1 MTDDV
6 RAIDDAEALKVWSE
20 LSELDPKLRG
30 DTYVTED
37 GSKSVELRCLW
48 KWAQLESEQ
57 QKLKLT
63 TAKGR
68 LEQKPQTRARTQGQG
83 DANTLLTLSRRSYGP
98 TVLYIYIYTTA
109 AMLNTRSSWMAEG
122 VCT

>member
-6 RAIDDAEALKVWSE
+6 RAIDDAEALTVWSE

-37 GSKSVELRCLW
+37 AAQDGSQWNFGDLVDDLRVMRERAQRSAASGDG
-48 KWAQLESEQ
+48 WAQLESEQ

-63 TAKGR
+63 TARGR
-68 LEQKPQTRARTQGQG
+68 LEQQPQT
-83 DANTLLTLSRRSYGP
+83 
-98 TVLYIYIYTTA
+98 
-109 AMLNTRSSWMAEG
+109 
-122 VCT
+122 